1 LVSNNFKGGVKMRK
15 QLIFLLVIAMTSGV
29 QAVETLTE
37 EYHVWGHL
45 HGPYMEYNIQ
55 DVVPVSGSVEFKHNY
70 AWSRAGRFFVEV
82 GSNDIPGYLPDP
94 PYQYGGGAV
103 ASAEVSWTFRPEE
116 AWFGLSFHLPLYW
129 YDPVTVELMD
139 LTDNHQLFSY
149 NGIADTLYVDYLAHG
164 STPYW
169 YSVNPTHE
177 YSLYVKLNSSASND
191 GEWYGIISAHEIPAP
206 SALLLSSIGIG
217 LVTWLRR
224 RRTI

>member
-1 LVSNNFKGGVKMRK
+1 MRK

-37 EYHVWGHL
+37 EYHVWGYL

-55 DVVPVSGSVEFKHNY
+55 DVVPVSGSVNFKHNY
-70 AWSRAGRFFVEV
+70 AWSRAGRFFVEA
-82 GSNDIPGYLPDP
+82 GSNDRPGWNQDP
-94 PYQYGGGAV
+94 LYQYGGVAV

-116 AWFGLSFHLPLYW
+116 AWFGLSFDLGLYF

-149 NGIADTLYVDYLAHG
+149 TGDAWILAHQAHG
-164 STPYW
+164 SAPYW

-177 YSLYVKLNSSASND
+177 YSLYVKLQSSASWD
-191 GEWYGIISAHEIPAP
+191 GEWYGSISAHEAGVGVIIPAP
-206 SALLLSSIGIG
+206 SGLLLSSIGIG

-224 RRTI
+224 RRKI